1 MGFRADTLH
10 PRQHSMNGSVPL
22 ALDSE
27 FRSSGPWLYGSALG
41 MQRPRASETGSKTWK
56 FPKTGD
62 ADIVP

>member
-1 MGFRADTLH
+1 MD
-10 PRQHSMNGSVPL
+10 GSVPL